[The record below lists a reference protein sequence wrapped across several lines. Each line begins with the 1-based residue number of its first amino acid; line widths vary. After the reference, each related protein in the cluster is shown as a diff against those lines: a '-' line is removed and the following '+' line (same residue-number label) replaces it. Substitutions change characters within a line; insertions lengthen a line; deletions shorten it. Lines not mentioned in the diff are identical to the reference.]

1 MPVGRFKRCAAT
13 LIALPVA
20 LAAQSARYSFSD
32 AQSFLKTHCLACHQP
47 TAPAAGFDIQQIA
60 SPATLRSAAA
70 RWNML
75 ALRVRNGEMPPKGA
89 PVPPADQRAQFVD
102 WATASVRTAGCAA
115 DAMPTAPPIR
125 RLNRDEYAA
134 TIRDLL
140 DIQMNPSKALPA
152 DGAGGEGFDNAGETL
167 FLSPLLSE
175 KYLQAAKFA
184 MDVAAKEYKSRE
196 RTFAGLVLLSRDVHR
211 KLRGLQVLLRE
222 ERGQEQRLPGI
233 VEALAA
239 CAIGRQRTGDVD
251 LDIKQ
256 VANRSGI
263 LVPIQPADRRSG
275 GRRVSRAAGSS
286 DRCSDPVDK
295 LCALIG
301 GRHGGALR
309 RHLSVPHTQSQHVP
323 ACGRRSKSRGGGNL
337 LDVEAGGRRRGLVA
351 GQAMR
356 FQEAL

>member
-140 DIQMNPSKALPA
+140 DIQTDVTSSLPA
-152 DGAGGEGFDNAGETL
+152 DGAGGEGFDNSGETL

-175 KYLQAAKFA
+175 KYMQAAKFA
-184 MDVAAKEYKSRE
+184 LDVASKEYKSRE
-196 RTFAGLVLLSRDVHR
+196 RILVARPGNGVPPEQAAREILKAFLPRAFRRPVTEANVEPYLTLFRAAR
-211 KLRGLQVLLRE
+211 KQ
-222 ERGQEQRLPGI
+222 GQEFEP
-233 VEALAA
+233 
-239 CAIGRQRTGDVD
+239 AIFFT
-251 LDIKQ
+251 L
-256 VANRSGI
+256 
-263 LVPIQPADRRSG
+263 
-275 GRRVSRAAGSS
+275 RAA
-286 DRCSDPVDK
+286 
-295 LCALIG
+295 
-301 GRHGGALR
+301 
-309 RHLSVPHTQSQHVP
+309 
-323 ACGRRSKSRGGGNL
+323 
-337 LDVEAGGRRRGLVA
+337 LVSP
-351 GQAMR
+351 R
-356 FQEAL
+356 FLFLA